1 VASDA
6 PLRSARLPSQQQVM
20 ELLSGEFTR
29 AGFELADVV
38 VEASTRPARI
48 VVIADGDEPP
58 DLEAIAALSRSSSEL
73 LDKLEDSDPYVLEVT
88 TPGVDRPLKTERHY
102 RRARGRK
109 VELEL
114 SDGTQLTGRLGELAA
129 GVVPLVVAGKR
140 QGDYTVR
147 ELSFDQIVKAV
158 VQVDFSTPN
167 RRELELAGGQ
177 VQNDR
182 EIDLTQSGKEADA

>member
-1 VASDA
+1 MASDA

-20 ELLSGEFTR
+20 ELLDGEFTR

-38 VEASTRPARI
+38 VEASSRPARI
-48 VVIADGDEPP
+48 VVIADGDELP

-88 TPGVDRPLKTERHY
+88 TPGVDRPLKAERHY

-109 VELEL
+109 VDLEL
-114 SDGTQLTGRLGELAA
+114 SDGTQLTGRLGELAE
-129 GVVPLVVAGKR
+129 GVVALVVAGKR

-147 ELSFDQIVKAV
+147 EFPLVEIVKAV

-167 RRELELAGGQ
+167 PRELELAGGQ
-177 VQNDR
+177 LGDDR
-182 EIDLTQSGKEADA
+182 GIHSTQSGKEADA

>member
-88 TPGVDRPLKTERHY
+88 TPGVDRPLKSERQY

-114 SDGTQLTGRLGELAA
+114 SDGTQLVGRLGELAA
-129 GVVPLVVAGKR
+129 DVVRVVVAGKR
-140 QGDYTVR
+140 QGDYAVR
-147 ELSFDQIVKAV
+147 ELPLAEIVKAV

-167 RRELELAGGQ
+167 KRELELAGGQ
-177 VQNDR
+177 LGVDR
-182 EIDLTQSGKEADA
+182 GIGSTQSGKEADA

>member
-1 VASDA
+1 MASDA

-20 ELLSGEFTR
+20 ELLDGEFTR

-38 VEASTRPARI
+38 VEASTRPPRI
-48 VVIADGDEPP
+48 VVIADGDELP
-58 DLEAIAALSRSSSEL
+58 DLAAIAALSRSSSEL
-73 LDKLEDSDPYVLEVT
+73 LDKLEDSGPYVLEVT
-88 TPGVDRPLKTERHY
+88 TPGVDRPLKAERHY

-114 SDGTQLTGRLGELAA
+114 SDGTQLTGRLGELAE
-129 GVVPLVVAGKR
+129 GVVALVVAGKR
-140 QGDYTVR
+140 QGDYAVR
-147 ELSFDQIVKAV
+147 ELPLAEIVKAV

-177 VQNDR
+177 LGDDR
-182 EIDLTQSGKEADA
+182 EIHSTQSGKEADA

>member
-88 TPGVDRPLKTERHY
+88 TPGVDRPLKSERQY

-114 SDGTQLTGRLGELAA
+114 SDGTQLVGRLGELAA
-129 GVVPLVVAGKR
+129 DVVRVVVAGKR
-140 QGDYTVR
+140 QGDYGVR
-147 ELSFDQIVKAV
+147 ELPLAEIVKAV

-177 VQNDR
+177 LGVDR
-182 EIDLTQSGKEADA
+182 GIGSTQSGKEADA

>member
-6 PLRSARLPSQQQVM
+6 PLRSARLPSQQQVK
-20 ELLSGEFTR
+20 ELLDGEFVR

-38 VEASTRPARI
+38 VEARARPARI

-58 DLEAIAALSRSSSEL
+58 DMAAIAALSRRSSEL
-73 LDKLEDSDPYVLEVT
+73 LDQLADTDPYVLEVT
-88 TPGVDRPLKTERHY
+88 TPGVDRPLTAERHY

-114 SDGTQLTGRLGELAA
+114 SDGSQLTGRLGELAD
-129 GVVPLVVAGKR
+129 GVVHLVVAGKR
-140 QGDYTVR
+140 QGDYSMR
-147 ELSFDQIVKAV
+147 ELAVQNIVKAV

-167 RRELELAGGQ
+167 QRELELAGGLDSAQ
-177 VQNDR
+177 P
-182 EIDLTQSGKEADA
+182 GKEADA

>member
-58 DLEAIAALSRSSSEL
+58 DLEAIAALSRSCSEL

-88 TPGVDRPLKTERHY
+88 TPGVDRPLKSERQY
-102 RRARGRK
+102 RRARGRR

-114 SDGTQLTGRLGELAA
+114 SDGTQLAGRLGELAA
-129 GVVPLVVAGKR
+129 DVVRVVVAGKR
-140 QGDYTVR
+140 QGDYAVR
-147 ELSFDQIVKAV
+147 ELPLAEIVKAV

-177 VQNDR
+177 LGADR
-182 EIDLTQSGKEADA
+182 GIDSTQSGKEADA

>member
-20 ELLSGEFTR
+20 ELLEGEFTR

-73 LDKLEDSDPYVLEVT
+73 LDKLKDSDPYVLEVT
-88 TPGVDRPLKTERHY
+88 TPGVDRPLKAERHY

-114 SDGTQLTGRLGELAA
+114 SDGTQLTGRLGELAE
-129 GVVPLVVAGKR
+129 GVVRLVVAGKR
-140 QGDYTVR
+140 QGDYAVR
-147 ELSFDQIVKAV
+147 ELPFGEIVKGI
-158 VQVDFSTPN
+158 VQVDFSTPS

-177 VQNDR
+177 LRADQG
-182 EIDLTQSGKEADA
+182 IDSAQPGKEADA

>member
-1 VASDA
+1 
-6 PLRSARLPSQQQVM
+6 
-20 ELLSGEFTR
+20 
-29 AGFELADVV
+29 
-38 VEASTRPARI
+38 
-48 VVIADGDEPP
+48 
-58 DLEAIAALSRSSSEL
+58 
-73 LDKLEDSDPYVLEVT
+73 
-88 TPGVDRPLKTERHY
+88 VDRPLKTERHY

-109 VELEL
+109 VELKL
-114 SDGTQLTGRLGELAA
+114 ADGTQLAGRLGELAA

-147 ELSFDQIVKAV
+147 ELPLDQIVKAV

>member
-58 DLEAIAALSRSSSEL
+58 DLEAIAALSRSCSEL

-88 TPGVDRPLKTERHY
+88 TPGVDRPLKSERQY

-114 SDGTQLTGRLGELAA
+114 SDGTQLAGRLGELAA
-129 GVVPLVVAGKR
+129 DVVRVVVAGKR

-147 ELSFDQIVKAV
+147 ELPLAEIVKAV

-177 VQNDR
+177 LEVDR
-182 EIDLTQSGKEADA
+182 GIDSTQSGKEADA

>member
-20 ELLSGEFTR
+20 ELLAGEFTR
-29 AGFELADVV
+29 AGFELEDVV
-38 VEASTRPARI
+38 VDALARPARI

-58 DLEAIAALSRSSSEL
+58 DLEAVAALSRSSSDL
-73 LDKLEDSDPYVLEVT
+73 LDKLTDSDPYVLEVT
-88 TPGVDRPLKTERHY
+88 TPGVERPLTAERHY

-114 SDGTQLTGRLGELAA
+114 SDGSQLTGRLGELA
-129 GVVPLVVAGKR
+129 GGSVRLVVAGKR
-140 QGDYTVR
+140 QGDYSVR
-147 ELSFDQIVKAV
+147 ELPLGEIVKAV
-158 VQVDFSTPN
+158 VQVDFSKPN

-177 VQNDR
+177 VGDDL